1 MSAYF
6 EMFNQPD
13 AIQDDLETAL
23 RSYSAHLKEQ
33 LMKLTTCVLEGQL

>member
-13 AIQDDLETAL
+13 AIQDETAL